1 MDIYCSASSS
11 VVKRA
16 LFINEIGT
24 NYASHILRRNQ
35 AGLSK
40 KMQKW
45 WYLLFK
51 VKCKHLKIRTT
62 IHDSFKRYENSTKDL
77 THC

>member
-11 VVKRA
+11 SVVKRA
-16 LFINEIGT
+16 LFVNEIGT
-24 NYASHILRRNQ
+24 RYALHILRRNQ

-51 VKCKHLKIRTT
+51 VKCKHFQIRTT
-62 IHDSFKRYENSTKDL
+62 IYDSF
-77 THC
+77 